1 MTSRSRAMP
10 TSLAAR
16 KPNPGKPATAS
27 HEPAADAP
35 TTAAKAT
42 DIAAAPLHPMM
53 LPRVSPASGK
63 SGLSTA
69 CTGNKRSRANETGA
83 TVVTSW
89 ASCSWRACDESRS
102 IGAVYRTC
110 VRYVGGLL
118 GPDRFEDQHEPS
130 DTGGEVVG
138 TERHGMFA
146 SSDRMSTQH
155 NACAWQRL
163 A

>member
-1 MTSRSRAMP
+1 MP

-16 KPNPGKPATAS
+16 KPSPGKPATAS

-35 TTAAKAT
+35 TTVAKAT
-42 DIAAAPLHPMM
+42 DIAAVPLHPMM

-63 SGLSTA
+63 SGLSAA

-89 ASCSWRACDESRS
+89 ASCSWRACDEPRS
-102 IGAVYRTC
+102 IGAAYRTG
-110 VRYVGGLL
+110 VRYARGLL
-118 GPDRFEDQHEPS
+118 GPDGFEDQDEPS
-130 DTGGEVVG
+130 GIGGKIVG
-138 TERHGMFA
+138 TERHSMLT
-146 SSDRMSTQH
+146 SSDRMSAKYH
-155 NACAWQRL
+155 GCVRQRI